1 MGRITI
7 LFGVLLIALGLGAF
21 FTAETM
27 SPTAL
32 IPAYFG
38 LPLVGLGA
46 MAMKD
51 HLRKHA
57 MHGAAM
63 IGLIGCVVPA
73 YLAITKL
80 LSSGEIERPRAV
92 AVQLIMAVICAI
104 FVALCVRSFIMARRA
119 RAQQQQS

>member
-46 MAMKD
+46 MALKD